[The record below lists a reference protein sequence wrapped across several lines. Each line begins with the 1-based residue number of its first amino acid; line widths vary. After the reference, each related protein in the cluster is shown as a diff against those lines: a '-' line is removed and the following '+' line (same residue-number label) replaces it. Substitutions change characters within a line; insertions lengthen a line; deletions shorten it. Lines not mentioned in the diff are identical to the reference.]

1 MLIDKEPE
9 LPSELE
15 AEEAKLADFSDPK
28 LEVPELPDRYRG
40 KSIEDVVKMHQEAEK
55 VIGRQAQEVGEVRKL
70 ADELIKQNLGGRS
83 QPVEKQEPEVDFFE
97 DPQKAI
103 QKTVDT
109 HPDIIAARQAALEF
123 RQLQTQ
129 QKIAQAHPD
138 YSQIGADPEFANWV
152 KSSPVRI
159 SLYAKANAE
168 YDFDAANELL
178 STYKELRGV
187 KQKQTQQVADAERK
201 QTMKA
206 VQVDSGGTGESSKRV
221 YRRADLIR
229 LKMTDPARYDMLSD
243 EIMAAYR
250 EGRVK

>member
-15 AEEAKLADFSDPK
+15 AEEAKLSDFSEPK
-28 LEVPELPDRYRG
+28 PEVSELPDRYRG

-70 ADELIKQNLGGRS
+70 ADELIKQNLGAKS
-83 QPVEKQEPEVDFFE
+83 QPIEKQEPEVDFFE

-103 QKTVDT
+103 QKTVET
-109 HPDIIAARQAALEF
+109 HPDILAARQATMELK
-123 RQLQTQ
+123 RMQTQ
-129 QKIAQAHPD
+129 QRIAQTHPD
-138 YSQIGADPEFANWV
+138 YAQIGSDPDFANWV

-159 SLYAKANAE
+159 SLYARADAE
-168 YDFDAANELL
+168 FDFDAANELL
-178 STYKELRGV
+178 STYKEVRGI

-206 VQVDSGGTGESSKRV
+206 AQVDSGGTGESSKRV

-229 LKMTDPARYDMLSD
+229 LKMTDPSRYDAMSD

>member
-1 MLIDKEPE
+1 MLIDNEPE

-15 AEEAKLADFSDPK
+15 AEEAKLADFSESKP
-28 LEVPELPDRYRG
+28 EIPELPDRYRG
-40 KSIEDVVKMHQEAEK
+40 KSVEDIVKMHQEAEK

-97 DPQKAI
+97 DPQRAI

-109 HPDIIAARQAALEF
+109 HPDIVAARQAALEF

-129 QKIAQAHPD
+129 QKVAQAHPD
-138 YSQIGADPEFANWV
+138 YAQVGADPDFANWV

>member
-9 LPSELE
+9 SPSELE
-15 AEEAKLADFSDPK
+15 AEEAKLSDFSEPK
-28 LEVPELPDRYRG
+28 PEIPELPDRYRG
-40 KSIEDVVKMHQEAEK
+40 KSIEDVIKMHQEAEK

-70 ADELIKQNLGGRS
+70 ADELIKQNLGSKS

-103 QKTVDT
+103 QKTVET
-109 HPDIIAARQAALEF
+109 HPDIIAARQAALDF
-123 RQLQTQ
+123 KRLQTQ
-129 QKIAQAHPD
+129 QRIAQEHPD
-138 YSQIGADPEFANWV
+138 YGQIGADPEFANWV

-159 SLYAKANAE
+159 ALYAKADGE

-187 KQKQTQQVADAERK
+187 KQKQTQQVAEAERK

-206 VQVDSGGTGESSKRV
+206 AQVDSGGTGESSKRV

-229 LKMTDPARYDMLSD
+229 LKMTDPARYNALSE
-243 EIMAAYR
+243 EIMAAYQ

>member
-1 MLIDKEPE
+1 MLIDKELE
-9 LPSELE
+9 TPSELE
-15 AEEAKLADFSDPK
+15 AEEAKLSDFSEPK
-28 LEVPELPDRYRG
+28 PEIPELPDRYRG

-70 ADELIKQNLGGRS
+70 ADELIKQNLNVTS

-103 QKTVDT
+103 RKTVET
-109 HPDIIAARQAALEF
+109 HPDILAARQATMEL
-123 RQLQTQ
+123 RRMQTQ
-129 QKIAQAHPD
+129 QRILQAHSDYTQIVSDPD
-138 YSQIGADPEFANWV
+138 FANWV

-159 SLYAKANAE
+159 ALYAKADAE
-168 YDFDAANELL
+168 YDFDSANELF
-178 STYKELRGV
+178 STYKEIRGIKV
-187 KQKQTQQVADAERK
+187 KQSQQVADAERK

-206 VQVDSGGTGESSKRV
+206 AQVDSGGTGESSKRV